1 MLLGIYLGRSGT
13 ISSLGAAGAL
23 IALLIWIY
31 YSAQIFLFGAA
42 FTRVHAEGDK
52 AMVDRSSQAVSAAA
66 QEEQRQPVRRRELE
80 ASTAAKVLFALG
92 GFDDCRG
99 LRVVADAA
107 VPAGK
112 FLRLQSQFVDRVN
125 HRRQIRI

>member
-1 MLLGIYLGRSGT
+1 MGVIGWLAAADFQRTTISWDRNTEIGKLLFGIYLGRSGT
-13 ISSLGAAGAL
+13 FSSLGAAGAL

-80 ASTAAKVLFALG
+80 S
-92 GFDDCRG
+92 
-99 LRVVADAA
+99 
-107 VPAGK
+107 
-112 FLRLQSQFVDRVN
+112 VDR
-125 HRRQIRI
+125 R